1 MFEQD
6 LDRYIQRTTIS
17 IPPSLF
23 YEMNLLFPFSTKA
36 GIAEKMIWL
45 SIEEICKAAPI
56 LLRDSYPIG
65 KDPKDPEDPE
75 DTDEKKRRT
84 FSIRPEK
91 MGVTKEVLRQI
102 FNKRPD
108 LVAIA
113 PARLYRVLFLWGFE
127 ETMRQREEKAKAGAE
142 KAKIKT

>member
-56 LLRDSYPIG
+56 QLRDSYSSNG
-65 KDPKDPEDPE
+65 KDPEDSE

-91 MGVTKEVLRQI
+91 MGITKEVLRQI

>member
-6 LDRYIQRTTIS
+6 LDRYTQRTTVS

-23 YEMNLLFPFSTKA
+23 YQMNLMFPFSTKA

-56 LLRDSYPIG
+56 QLRDGYSTD
-65 KDPKDPEDPE
+65 KVSEE
-75 DTDEKKRRT
+75 TDERKRRT

-91 MGVTKEVLRQI
+91 MGITKEVLRQI

-113 PARLYRVLFLWGFE
+113 PARLYRVLFFWGFD
-127 ETMRQREEKAKAGAE
+127 ETIRQQEEKTTAGGG
-142 KAKIKT
+142 